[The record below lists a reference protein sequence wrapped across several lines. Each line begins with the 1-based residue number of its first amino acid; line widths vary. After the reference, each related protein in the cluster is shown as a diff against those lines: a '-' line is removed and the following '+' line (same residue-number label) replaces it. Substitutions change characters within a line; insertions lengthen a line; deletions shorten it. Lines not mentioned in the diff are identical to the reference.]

1 MSNASLI
8 LTYVLILIQ
17 SHHVNV
23 GKKRGFAYV
32 DVFNEDDAKKVF
44 YDFHGQ
50 DLMGR
55 AVTVDDATRR

>member
-1 MSNASLI
+1 M
-8 LTYVLILIQ
+8 
-17 SHHVNV
+17 
-23 GKKRGFAYV
+23 

-50 DLMGR
+50 ELMGR